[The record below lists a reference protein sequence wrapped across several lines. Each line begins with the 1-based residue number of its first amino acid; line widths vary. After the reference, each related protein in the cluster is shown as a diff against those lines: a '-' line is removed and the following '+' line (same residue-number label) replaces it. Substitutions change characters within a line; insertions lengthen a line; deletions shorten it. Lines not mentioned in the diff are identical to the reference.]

1 MSYSYKECEA
11 KEYSQCYGYTKEV
24 DVLFK
29 YRNKKGSQVPDEVVK
44 VCLCGTHSRVL
55 DEIHQGNPL
64 TMRGEA
70 ELYALHD
77 DLFEP
82 FANKNRMYTLIKVES
97 CIDGIKED
105 QFYIING
112 RDTDKFY
119 GLAKKKEKSN
129 TDWISAREEGFFI
142 TCLHFTSDDENQ
154 FTEAV
159 VEVVD
164 LHGELVLEA
173 LAKGLTTF
181 YAPAPEGEMR
191 KISDAAQNWF
201 PRIEE
206 NPTIET
212 EYTCEPIPEFI
223 KAHFLKKQQAE
234 KYGEFEECCAFI
246 EYEVD
251 KNIVDWNKIRKNSPH
266 TEKGLFDTVI
276 QLTNALLSEDIETG
290 DIIITKLLDEVEI
303 SSDVL
308 FVTYIMA
315 NHELYSSSDPKKN
328 LYKNTKLIDLF
339 ILFGLEKDLLA
350 LAIAGERLRWLSIKQ
365 RDHHDILEPNEFV
378 VEYLVPKYI
387 KGTDIIYMSQDSK
400 LTPIEYWHDYD
411 NTTCYIG
418 GGFSSGND
426 TNEVFEKNTTIRD
439 YLLKHT
445 PSEISSKINLPEVLE
460 EEPIEVLEPEFGCL
474 DKSILKG
481 KSLEYYNKIV
491 IENGHSEAEF
501 VILGFPHLFEQI
513 YTSAVDG
520 KQYTMEYT
528 ESLFPGITEM
538 YEQKKQDL
546 RKNFYNAWKFV
557 NNKLKKT
564 I

>member
-1 MSYSYKECEA
+1 MSYSYKGCVA
-11 KEYSQCYGYTKEV
+11 KEYSPCYGYTKDV
-24 DVLFK
+24 DVIFK

-77 DLFEP
+77 DLFQP
-82 FANKNRMYTLIKVES
+82 FANTSRMYTLMKVYS
-97 CIDGIKED
+97 CIDGIKEV
-105 QFYIING
+105 QFYLING
-112 RDTDKFY
+112 RDTNTFCEMIN
-119 GLAKKKEKSN
+119 KKKTSN
-129 TDWISAREEGFFI
+129 TDWINAREKGYFL
-142 TCLHFTSDDENQ
+142 TCLHLTSGEENQ
-154 FTEAV
+154 FIQAV
-159 VEVVD
+159 VEVAD

-181 YAPAPEGEMR
+181 YQPKPEGEIQ
-191 KISDAAQNWF
+191 KISDAAQTWV

-223 KAHFLKKQQAE
+223 KAHFSKKQQTE

-251 KNIVDWNKIRKNSPH
+251 KNIVDWNKIRDQSH
-266 TEKGLFDTVI
+266 YAERGLFNMVTK
-276 QLTNALLSEDIETG
+276 LTNALLSEDIENG

-315 NHELYSSSDPKKN
+315 NHELYSSSDQKKN

-350 LAIAGERLRWLSIKQ
+350 LAIAGERLRWLSIKH

-378 VEYLVPKYI
+378 VEYLVPKYV
-387 KGTDIIYMSQDSK
+387 KGEDIIYMSEHDK
-400 LTPIEYWHDYD
+400 LTPIEYWHYYD

-418 GGFSSGND
+418 GGFSSGRD
-426 TNEVFEKNTTIRD
+426 TSEVFEKNTTIRD
-439 YLLKHT
+439 YLLKH
-445 PSEISSKINLPEVLE
+445 SPEFV
-460 EEPIEVLEPEFGCL
+460 EEPDVADQEPVSDL
-474 DKSILKG
+474 QVSIVDLK
-481 KSLEYYNKIV
+481 V
-491 IENGHSEAEF
+491 SE
-501 VILGFPHLFEQI
+501 
-513 YTSAVDG
+513 
-520 KQYTMEYT
+520 
-528 ESLFPGITEM
+528 
-538 YEQKKQDL
+538 
-546 RKNFYNAWKFV
+546 
-557 NNKLKKT
+557 
-564 I
+564 